1 MFVRT
6 LYITADPEDIG
17 PALDVITKAVPG
29 MMAEQTGFHGIGIF
43 ADRTLGKIITGSW
56 WESKQDLEQSDEK
69 LRQRRVEGLTPFVST
84 IAAANMEA
92 AAYTR
97 PAASSSGG
105 IRLVRFALDP
115 KKADDLV
122 QLFKKNAL
130 PRMQTIDGFEGA
142 SLLLDREHHMASIG
156 VIFRDMEALAAS
168 RSPQAAARKAG
179 MDQLKDVQLIALEE
193 LEVVELDIPTPKK

>member
-1 MFVRT
+1 MYVRT
-6 LYITADPEDIG
+6 LYITADPADVG
-17 PALDVITKAVPG
+17 SALDVIAKAVPG
-29 MMAEQTGFHGIGIF
+29 MMAEQAGFHGIGIF
-43 ADRTLGKIITGSW
+43 ADRAVGKIITGSW
-56 WESKQDLEQSDEK
+56 WEDEK
-69 LRQRRVEGLTPFVST
+69 ALKESDAKLRDRRMEMLAPFVST

-92 AAYTR
+92 VAYTR
-97 PAASSSGG
+97 PASATSGG